1 VGTSLIDHV
10 WTAPGWQGKAS
21 LAAMVGAATCSACLR
36 GTRDAF
42 FHEFSLKR
50 HVSIDHKVLSHSA
63 DSVTLPAGDG
73 SFVYTDRRGLV
84 SLAGRRTTE
93 FAISMTVS
101 TTVELGAVSQPVS
114 APLTRVAIFL
124 VVTINS
130 GPHNRAAVRSFCADL
145 SALIRAVDFRDLEAG
160 LSCVM
165 GIGSGAWDRLFGNP
179 RPTEL
184 HPFREIRAGS
194 RHAVSTPGDLLFHIR
209 AKRMDLCFEM
219 ATQIMARLGD
229 AVSVVDEVHGF
240 RYFDDRDLLGFVDGT
255 ENPRG
260 EAVITAA
267 LVGEEDAAFAG
278 GSYVIV
284 QKYLHD
290 LDGWNGLSTEAQE
303 RIIGRTKLSDIELD
317 DSIKPTSAHNA
328 LTTITENGKEF
339 QIVRDNM
346 PFGRAGNSEFGTY
359 FIGYCRTPRVT
370 EQMIENMFVGRPP
383 GNYDRLLD
391 FSRAVTGTLFF
402 VPSVTFLDAANDGEP
417 IAAKPDVSIVEASTT
432 STGDRSLRVGSLKK
446 ENRYE

>member
-1 VGTSLIDHV
+1 
-10 WTAPGWQGKAS
+10 
-21 LAAMVGAATCSACLR
+21 MVVA
-36 GTRDAF
+36 
-42 FHEFSLKR
+42 
-50 HVSIDHKVLSHSA
+50 
-63 DSVTLPAGDG
+63 
-73 SFVYTDRRGLV
+73 
-84 SLAGRRTTE
+84 
-93 FAISMTVS
+93 
-101 TTVELGAVSQPVS
+101 QPVS
-114 APLTRVAIFL
+114 APLTRAAIFL
-124 VVTINS
+124 IVTINP
-130 GPHNRAAVRSFCADL
+130 GLDNRAAVRSFCADL
-145 SALIRAVDFRDLEAG
+145 PALIRAVEFRDLEAR

-165 GIGSGAWDRLFGNP
+165 GIGSEAWDQLFGDP
-179 RPTEL
+179 RPAEL
-184 HPFREIRAGS
+184 HPFREIRAGP

-219 ATQIMARLGD
+219 ATQIMVRLD
-229 AVSVVDEVHGF
+229 DSVSAADEVHGF

-260 EAVITAA
+260 EAVIEAA
-267 LVGEEDAAFAG
+267 LIGEEDAAFAG

-284 QKYLHD
+284 QKYIHD
-290 LDGWNGLSTEAQE
+290 LDGWNALSTETQE
-303 RIIGRTKLSDIELD
+303 RIIGRRKLSDVELD

-346 PFGRAGNSEFGTY
+346 PFGRVGKGEYGTY

-402 VPSVTFLDAANDGEP
+402 VPSATFLEAANDEAPAAAVPAAGSTPEP
-417 IAAKPDVSIVEASTT
+417 APSGVPAPD
-432 STGDRSLRVGSLKK
+432 GSLRLGSLKG
-446 ENRYE
+446 ESGYE